1 MCIVE
6 RLGDR
11 LKREGG
17 LDSQKNSELCFVAAG
32 KLGHLIENRIASD
45 ISTEALQVCFMY

>member
-1 MCIVE
+1 MWIVE

-11 LKREGG
+11 LKREDC
-17 LDSQKNSELCFVAAG
+17 LDSQQNSEICFVAAG

-45 ISTEALQVCFMY
+45 ISTEALQVCFID